1 MTSPPVPP
9 SKKTGSQSLMN
20 REEDASPAAAAFSS
34 VSGVLGGFSM
44 TLVVLA
50 LSPQVI
56 SSDISKDWIVATIL
70 LSAGLYIYASSIF
83 ANAMSFEDR
92 AVKYHVFNSALKSFH
107 IANLLSSLGLLLL
120 TVQFQLLMA
129 RIAAGSIALLAFR
142 VAIINILPS
151 SQAGNDIIALCSLSG
166 MKIKRRAIIQS
177 MEFHLKKQKLFLMIF
192 SMLTSMIQIT
202 LRMRSD
208 TSLLENQVED
218 DC

>member
-1 MTSPPVPP
+1 
-9 SKKTGSQSLMN
+9 MN

-92 AVKYHVFNSALKSFH
+92 AVNNSPDSFL
-107 IANLLSSLGLLLL
+107 NGFTRYSGL
-120 TVQFQLLMA
+120 TVPRSRYFFKVS
-129 RIAAGSIALLAFR
+129 SIPDFDHK
-142 VAIINILPS
+142 ILS
-151 SQAGNDIIALCSLSG
+151 TVESG
-166 MKIKRRAIIQS
+166 FEA
-177 MEFHLKKQKLFLMIF
+177 
-192 SMLTSMIQIT
+192 
-202 LRMRSD
+202 
-208 TSLLENQVED
+208 
-218 DC
+218 